1 MREGQPPTADSLADS
16 LIRTGALLDGR
27 YRLDG
32 LVRRSTTTTIHVAT
46 HRNGSTAWL
55 KLPVSAAHAGL
66 LALEAGIANS
76 TGSPLVVRDDGMTS
90 DGIFY
95 LVLDPPEAESVAALR
110 ARAKTGARRPL
121 ARIMTAGDALARVVG
136 SIHAMG
142 YVTAG
147 LADEDVLVFANG
159 DVALLDLHAM
169 APATAPGI
177 AADVKHVLR
186 VLSELVSDVA
196 DTTAPAPARALI
208 DGALAAAYPDVP
220 ALQAAWR
227 AAAPEP
233 IALPS
238 RVRSG
243 SLADIPSAPNLA
255 AHDTPQSMSLDD
267 DTQRA
272 SDGSV
277 IGYLRSGGAPSV
289 RPAAVG
295 PRERP
300 VMYDPLSKAREMPR
314 LVQATSRA
322 PEPGARSPMSR
333 ALVGT
338 LIGTSLM
345 ALIAGTVVLSA
356 SSGSSSPHG
365 VSATALEAPVPPVSV
380 LLAPAAP
387 APLDAPVAK
396 ASPPAA
402 AVVAA
407 APPPAPSTMA
417 ADPDE
422 ELQLTTLLRTEN
434 APLDREVF
442 VDGKPVGKT
451 PLSVSVPCGSH
462 TLQMMAGAP
471 KQPVE
476 LPCGGKRVV
485 RYDAK
490 GRWSLRAE

>member
-1 MREGQPPTADSLADS
+1 MREGQPPTGDSLADS

-27 YRLDG
+27 YRLDT
-32 LVRRSTTTTIHVAT
+32 LVRRSATTTIHVAT

-55 KLPVSAAHAGL
+55 KLPLSAAHAGL
-66 LALEAGIANS
+66 LALEARIANS
-76 TGSPLVVRDDGMTS
+76 TGSPLVVRDDGMTP

-110 ARAKTGARRPL
+110 ARAKTGARRSL
-121 ARIMTAGDALARVVG
+121 VRIMTAGDALARVVG

-169 APATAPGI
+169 APATPAGI

-186 VLSELVSDVA
+186 VLSELVSEVA
-196 DTTAPAPARALI
+196 ETTAAGPARALI

-227 AAAPEP
+227 AASPEP

-243 SLADIPSAPNLA
+243 SLADIPSSPNLA
-255 AHDTPQSMSLDD
+255 AHETPQSMSLAD

-277 IGYLRSGGAPSV
+277 IGYLRSGGEPSV
-289 RPAAVG
+289 PAPAAG

-300 VMYDPLSKAREMPR
+300 VMYDPLSKAPEMPR

-322 PEPGARSPMSR
+322 PDPARRSPTSR
-333 ALVGT
+333 ALVGA
-338 LIGTSLM
+338 LVATSLM
-345 ALIAGTVVLSA
+345 AIVAGAAFLSA
-356 SSGSSSPHG
+356 SSAPPSPRG
-365 VSATALEAPVPPVSV
+365 IAATALEAP
-380 LLAPAAP
+380 APAASVPRAP
-387 APLDAPVAK
+387 AAVDAPVAK

-402 AVVAA
+402 ALVAA
-407 APPPAPSTMA
+407 SGSAPAATAPDS
-417 ADPDE
+417 DD
-422 ELQLTTLLRTEN
+422 ELQLTALLRTEN
-434 APLDREVF
+434 APPDREVF
-442 VDGKPVGKT
+442 VDGKSIGKT

-462 TLQMMAGAP
+462 TLQMLAGAP

-476 LPCGGKRVV
+476 LPCGGTRVV
-485 RYDAK
+485 RYDTK